1 MMKDKPHLVG
11 LKSKLYAL
19 QTNIKNTLKT
29 PTKRRVLKDKIA
41 NFFVNILKYV
51 LLYGLCF
58 IIIYPLIQQISVAL
72 RLPEDVNNPTVLWI
86 PETFSILNFKAAMAA
101 MEYWKALQNT
111 ALISFFATILQ
122 LIITS
127 IVGYALARF
136 RFKGRKLIFILVIFT
151 IVVPPSTI
159 ALPAF
164 INFSKWKMIGK
175 PITIFLMTGL
185 GMGLKSGVF
194 IYLFL
199 QFFRGVPYELEEAAQ
214 IDGANVIK
222 VFTNVMLPNARGAL
236 ITVALLSFVWQ
247 WNDSYFTGLF
257 ISKANTEFPTLS
269 SNLSLLIHGIDQA
282 LRNAGYYA
290 FIGQD
295 ISKNPYFFS
304 MILNAG
310 GILSMLP
317 LLILYFFVQ
326 RLFVE
331 GVERTGL
338 VG

>member
-1 MMKDKPHLVG
+1 MMKNSTLING
-11 LKSKLYAL
+11 LKQRLDNI
-19 QTNIKNTLKT
+19 QNNIKTCLKT
-29 PTKRRVLKDKIA
+29 PTKRRILKDKIA
-41 NFFVNILKYV
+41 NFFISVLKYV

-58 IIIYPLIQQISVAL
+58 IIIYPLIQQVSVAL

-86 PETFSILNFKAAMAA
+86 PETFSLLNFKAAMAA
-101 MEYWKALQNT
+101 MDYWSALRNT

-122 LIITS
+122 VFITS

-136 RFKGRKLIFILVIFT
+136 RFKGRRLIFILVVFT

-164 INFSKWKMIGK
+164 INFTKWKMIGK

-194 IYLFL
+194 IYLFQ

-214 IDGANVIK
+214 IDGANAVK

-257 ISKANTEFPTLS
+257 ISNSNTAFPTLS
-269 SNLSLLIHGIDQA
+269 SRLSSLIWGIDQA

-317 LLILYFFVQ
+317 LLVLYFFVQ